1 MDKYTD
7 VMKQSLN
14 VLETMTEGLIH
25 IQKQL
30 GEGKAPDAIQLMDDM
45 MVGFMSVKQSLEP
58 VFEELEGTDI
68 ATQQLEKVSETLE
81 RVVTAFEGEAY
92 GTVSEV
98 LQFTLVPEVK
108 KLHSAL
114 EELFKPYL
122 VS

>member
-1 MDKYTD
+1 MDHFTD

-14 VLETMTEGLIH
+14 VLETMQEGLEH
-25 IQKQL
+25 IPRQIQEK
-30 GEGKAPDAIQLMDDM
+30 KIPDAVQLMDDM
-45 MVGFMSVKQSLEP
+45 MVGYMSVKQSLQP

-81 RVVTAFEGEAY
+81 RVVTTFEGEAY

-98 LQFTLVPEVK
+98 LQFTLVPQVK